1 MKKKPIRNP
10 FNAIPPP
17 PHSLT
22 HTHTQRN
29 NIHPQH
35 PPPYTHKSPR
45 EGVKIH
51 QDVITVGIPR
61 ISYKSTLWSENYLFP
76 RILRVSWLHGMFELW
91 DSVAGLICMI
101 QFIRCASEGRK
112 KITVD
117 IFRQVVCRQ
126 LYKRGFYPVKPVLT
140 WTKDKLYMVLIHVE
154 TGCPASEHKKKKK
167 LP

>member
-10 FNAIPPP
+10 FNAIPPIT
-17 PHSLT
+17 LT
-22 HTHTQRN
+22 HAHTQRN
-29 NIHPQH
+29 NIQPQH

-91 DSVAGLICMI
+91 DSVAAYLHDSIHQMCIWGKEKNYSRYFPSGCLQATI
-101 QFIRCASEGRK
+101 QKRILSRK
-112 KITVD
+112 TCFDMNK
-117 IFRQVVCRQ
+117 RQTLHGFNSCWNR
-126 LYKRGFYPVKPVLT
+126 LPRKRT
-140 WTKDKLYMVLIHVE
+140 
-154 TGCPASEHKKKKK
+154 
-167 LP
+167 